1 MKTKEY
7 ERNVAK
13 VEKSQYD
20 ALPPLKLTRLALNEK
35 LPKYLIIDCSMFSF
49 IDFSGI
55 VTLKKT
61 IITFEEVGIMTVL
74 SGVHVHLESMFA
86 KEGFFDVIPI
96 EHIFK
101 SVHDAVV
108 SLQEYDNLFMKNN
121 LNEQGKP
128 GQNVGKPNIIEPR
141 FSIESQTSCNNLDC
155 LDKKLEETHM

>member
-7 ERNVAK
+7 QRNVAK
-13 VEKSQYD
+13 VEKSHYD

-61 IITFEEVGIMTVL
+61 IIAFEEVGVKTVL
-74 SGVHVHLESMFA
+74 SGIHVHLESMFA
-86 KEGFFDVIPI
+86 KEGFFDVIPT

-121 LNEQGKP
+121 LDAQGKP
-128 GQNVGKPNIIEPR
+128 SQYIDGPNIIESR
-141 FSIESQTSCNNLDC
+141 FSIESQSSSNSLDE
-155 LDKKLEETHM
+155 KMEGTQS